1 MRWWRRPGRDPIP
14 LSRRL
19 DLDDLEPATLEVL
32 ELDADGRR
40 IGEPA
45 IAQPVGEVA
54 YRRRTHDPTGLAGI
68 WEALERA

>member
-40 IGEPA
+40 IGEPPSR
-45 IAQPVGEVA
+45 QPAGEVA